1 MVAWIWGFG
10 GKLVK
15 FSEILVKKEEK
26 KPSAM
31 VMFPVEILK
40 PEKVGTL

>member
-1 MVAWIWGFG
+1 MWGFG
-10 GKLVK
+10 GELVK
-15 FSEILVKKEEK
+15 FLDLLVKEEEE

-31 VMFPVEILK
+31 VVFPVEILK